1 LKLYSLSRKERIKS
15 KKLFDAIYYQNNLI
29 VSNDQKV
36 KALFVVENQTEN
48 IPVKVTEAV
57 SKKTGNA
64 VWRNRVKRLLRESY
78 RVNKYL
84 LVERCI
90 EKNISLAVVFSP
102 YFLNQKRN
110 PIVQLSDVFPG
121 MLDVITKIRSSI

>member
-1 LKLYSLSRKERIKS
+1 LKRYTLSRKERIKS
-15 KKLFDAIYYQNNLI
+15 KKLFETIYSQNNLI
-29 VSNDQKV
+29 VSKDQKV
-36 KALFVVENQTEN
+36 KAVFIIENQTEN

-78 RVNKYL
+78 RVNKFL
-84 LVERCI
+84 LVDKCLER
-90 EKNISLAVVFSP
+90 NISLAVVFSP

-110 PIVQLSDVFPG
+110 PILQLSDVLPG
-121 MLDVITKIRSSI
+121 MLDVINKIRSSI

>member
-1 LKLYSLSRKERIKS
+1 MKRYTLSRKERIKS
-15 KKLFDAIYYQNNLI
+15 KKLFDTIYSQNNLI

-36 KALFVVENQTEN
+36 KAVFVIEKQAEN

-78 RVNKYL
+78 RVNKFL
-84 LVERCI
+84 LVDRCL

-110 PIVQLSDVFPG
+110 PILQLSDVLPG
-121 MLDVITKIRSSI
+121 MLDVINKIRSSI

>member
-1 LKLYSLSRKERIKS
+1 MKRYTLSRKERIKS
-15 KKLFDAIYYQNNLI
+15 KKLFDTIYSQNNLI
-29 VSNDQKV
+29 VSKDQKV
-36 KALFVVENQTEN
+36 KAVFIIENQTEN

-78 RVNKYL
+78 RVNKFL
-84 LVERCI
+84 LVDKCLER
-90 EKNISLAVVFSP
+90 NISLAVVFSP

-110 PIVQLSDVFPG
+110 PILQLSDVLPG
-121 MLDVITKIRSSI
+121 MLDVINKIRSSI

>member
-1 LKLYSLSRKERIKS
+1 MKRYTLSRKERIKS
-15 KKLFDAIYYQNNLI
+15 KKLFETIYSQNNLI
-29 VSNDQKV
+29 VSKDQKV
-36 KALFVVENQTEN
+36 KAVFIIENQTEN

-78 RVNKYL
+78 RVNKFL
-84 LVERCI
+84 LVDKCLER
-90 EKNISLAVVFSP
+90 NISLAVVFSP

-110 PIVQLSDVFPG
+110 PILQLSDVLPG
-121 MLDVITKIRSSI
+121 MLDVINKIRSSI

>member
-1 LKLYSLSRKERIKS
+1 MKRYTLSRKERIKS
-15 KKLFDAIYYQNNLI
+15 KKLFDTIYSQNNLI
-29 VSNDQKV
+29 VSKDQKV
-36 KALFVVENQTEN
+36 KAVFIIENQAEN

-78 RVNKYL
+78 RVNKFL
-84 LVERCI
+84 LVDRCL

-110 PIVQLSDVFPG
+110 PILQLLDVLPG
-121 MLDVITKIRSSI
+121 MLDVINKIRSSI